1 MISNTIS
8 THVEIRL
15 ILLRHV
21 RAHSRAL
28 SGNIPS
34 WQIPGCDKKALENTR
49 DFWVP
54 QNRGIVG

>member
-1 MISNTIS
+1 MVSNTIS

-49 DFWVP
+49 DFWVSP
-54 QNRGIVG
+54 E